1 MRGMF
6 RRGHR
11 IWGRYMA
18 LRTLLAAIVAAFG
31 IFTAA
36 AAQDQAWVQV
46 EAQPNMTKA
55 EDRADAWA
63 SIFPDVTGY
72 KTRTGWIAIVLGPY
86 APAEAAGKLNDLKS
100 QGLIPDDAFI
110 ADGAGFGPKVID
122 RTSATPA
129 ATPEPAPQTATQTA
143 PDATPEPAVTQ
154 PADESPDEARASE
167 ALLTPEQRVDLQKA
181 LAWYG
186 FYNGG
191 HDGAFGKG
199 TRASMAAWQEAK
211 GYEVTGI
218 LTTSQRNALLDGYD
232 TDQAEFGFRN
242 ESVAEAGI
250 EITLPFGAVEF
261 DGYEPPFVKY
271 REKNGSGIK
280 ILLISEPGGAEA
292 LAGLYDLLQTL
303 KDVPP
308 EGERSKGK
316 DSFTIN
322 AAGPEVQSYA
332 YAATDR
338 GMVKGYLVVWK
349 PAVADKMARI
359 LPALESTFRPV
370 GDKALDPGLV
380 PMEDAVRQGLLA
392 GLEVKRPTLSRSG
405 FFVDAKGTVATVA
418 DAVAQCTRVTID
430 HDTEATVT
438 LTDQGIALLT
448 PKTPLSP
455 PAFAQLV
462 PAPAPGTELAVAG
475 YSYEDKLPAPVL
487 TFGNFEEAKGLNG
500 ETNLARLSAPVLD
513 GDRGGPVLDPRGGV
527 VGLLIPGG
535 APQGKALPEGVAFA
549 VPSTVLSSVLT
560 KAGLTATSQ
569 DATAPIATPDALNRA
584 ALGMTVLVSCW
595 N

>member
-1 MRGMF
+1 MRGLF

-36 AAQDQAWVQV
+36 AAQDQQAWVQV
-46 EAQPNMTKA
+46 EAQPTMAKA
-55 EDRADAWA
+55 QDRADAWA

-86 APAEAAGKLNDLKS
+86 APAQAAGKLNDLKS
-100 QGLIPDDAFI
+100 QGLVPNDAFI
-110 ADGAGFGPKVID
+110 ADGTGFGAKVID
-122 RTSATPA
+122 RTGAASA
-129 ATPEPAPQTATQTA
+129 ATPEPAP
-143 PDATPEPAVTQ
+143 EPAVTQ
-154 PADESPDEARASE
+154 SADETPEAARASE
-167 ALLTPEQRVDLQKA
+167 ALLTPEERVDLQKA

-186 FYNGG
+186 FYAGA

-211 GYEVTGI
+211 GFEVTGI
-218 LTTSQRNALLDGYD
+218 LTSMQRGALLDSYD
-232 TDQAEFGFRN
+232 ADQAEFGFRS

-271 REKNGSGIK
+271 REKDGSGIK

-308 EGERSKGK
+308 EGERSKGE
-316 DSFTIN
+316 DSFIIN
-322 AAGPEVQSYA
+322 ATGPDVQSYA
-332 YAATDR
+332 YAATER

-349 PAVADKMARI
+349 PPVADKMARI
-359 LPALESTFRPV
+359 LPALQSTFRPV

-405 FFVDAKGTVATVA
+405 FFVDSKGTVATVA
-418 DAVAQCTRVTID
+418 DVVAQCSRITID

-455 PAFAQLV
+455 PAFAQL
-462 PAPAPGTELAVAG
+462 ATTPAPGTELAVAG

-487 TFGNFEEAKGLNG
+487 TLGTFDEAKGLNG
-500 ETNLARLSAPVLD
+500 EPGLARLSAPVLD
-513 GDRGGPVLDPRGGV
+513 GDRGGPVIEPRGGV

-549 VPSTVLSSVLT
+549 ATADVLSSVLA
-560 KAGLTATSQ
+560 KAGVTATPQ
-569 DATAPIATPDALNRA
+569 DTTAAIATPDAMNRT

>member
-1 MRGMF
+1 
-6 RRGHR
+6 
-11 IWGRYMA
+11 MA
-18 LRTLLAAIVAAFG
+18 FRTLLAAVVAALG

-36 AAQDQAWVQV
+36 MAQDQAWVQV
-46 EAQPNMTKA
+46 EAQPNMAKA
-55 EDRADAWA
+55 QDRADAWA

-100 QGLIPDDAFI
+100 QGLIPEDAFI
-110 ADGAGFGPKVID
+110 ADGAGFGAKVID
-122 RTSATPA
+122 MASTTPA
-129 ATPEPAPQTATQTA
+129 ATPDPVPQI
-143 PDATPEPAVTQ
+143 TPEPAVIE
-154 PADESPDEARASE
+154 PADETPADARASE
-167 ALLTPEQRVDLQKA
+167 ALLTPEERVDLQKA

-186 FYNGG
+186 FYAGA

-199 TRASMAAWQEAK
+199 TRASMAAWQEANAV
-211 GYEVTGI
+211 EVTGI
-218 LTTSQRNALLDGYD
+218 LTTTQRRKLVEGYQA
-232 TDQAEFGFRN
+232 DQAEFGFRS

-271 REKNGSGIK
+271 REKDGSGLK

-292 LAGLYDLLQTL
+292 LAGLYDLLQSL

-308 EGERSKGK
+308 EGERSKGA

-322 AAGPEVQSYA
+322 ATGPEVQSYA
-332 YAATDR
+332 FAATDR

-359 LPALESTFRPV
+359 LPALKSTFRPV

-405 FFVDAKGTVATVA
+405 FFVDARGTVATVA
-418 DAVAQCTRVTID
+418 DAVAQCARITID
-430 HDTEATVT
+430 HDTEATVS

-455 PAFAQLV
+455 PAFAQMA

-487 TFGNFEEAKGLNG
+487 TFGTFEEAKGLNG
-500 ETNLARLSAPVLD
+500 EPGLARLSAPVLD
-513 GDRGGPVLDPRGGV
+513 GDRGGPVIDPRGGV
-527 VGLLIPGG
+527 VGLLVPDG

-549 VPSTVLSSVLT
+549 APAQVLLSAMT
-560 KAGLTATSQ
+560 KAGLTATAQ
-569 DATAPIATPDALNRA
+569 DGAAPVATPDALNRA

>member
-1 MRGMF
+1 
-6 RRGHR
+6 
-11 IWGRYMA
+11 MA
-18 LRTLLAAIVAAFG
+18 K
-31 IFTAA
+31 
-36 AAQDQAWVQV
+36 AQ
-46 EAQPNMTKA
+46 
-55 EDRADAWA
+55 DRADAWA

-86 APAEAAGKLNDLKS
+86 DPAQAAGRLNDLKS
-100 QGLIPDDAFI
+100 QGLIPGDAFI
-110 ADGAGFGPKVID
+110 SDGSDLRDKVID
-122 RTSATPA
+122 LASGT
-129 ATPEPAPQTATQTA
+129 
-143 PDATPEPAVTQ
+143 PAVTPPAVDAPAIDAPVVEVPALQ
-154 PADESPDEARASE
+154 PADETPAEAKASE
-167 ALLTPEQRVDLQKA
+167 ALLTPEERMDLQKA
-181 LAWYG
+181 LSWYG
-186 FYNGG
+186 FYAGA

-199 TRASMAAWQEAK
+199 TRASMAAWQEANAA
-211 GYEVTGI
+211 EVTGI
-218 LTTSQRNALLDGYD
+218 LTTTQRRTLMDGFD
-232 TDQAEFGFRN
+232 ADQAEFGFRS

-250 EITLPFGAVEF
+250 EITLPFAAVEF

-292 LAGLYDLLQTL
+292 LTGLYDLLQTL

-308 EGERSKGK
+308 MGERSQTK
-316 DSFTIN
+316 DNFTIN
-322 AAGPEVQSYA
+322 ASGPDVQSYA
-332 YAATDR
+332 YAATEK

-349 PAVADKMARI
+349 PAANDKAARI
-359 LPALESTFRPV
+359 LPALKSTFRPV
-370 GDKALDPGLV
+370 GDKTLDPGLV

-405 FFVDAKGTVATVA
+405 FFVDGKGTVATVA
-418 DAVAQCTRVTID
+418 DVVAQCARVTID

-438 LTDQGIALLT
+438 ATQNGITLLT

-455 PAFAQLV
+455 PAFARLAT
-462 PAPAPGTELAVAG
+462 APAPGTELAVAG

-487 TFGNFEEAKGLNG
+487 TFGTFEEAKGLNG
-500 ETNLARLSAPVLD
+500 EPGLARLSAPVLD
-513 GDRGGPVLDPRGGV
+513 GDRGGPVIDPRGGV

-549 VPSTVLSSVLT
+549 ASSQVLSDAMT
-560 KAGLTATSQ
+560 KAGLTSTAQ
-569 DATAPIATPDALNRA
+569 DASAPVASPDAMNTA

>member
-1 MRGMF
+1 
-6 RRGHR
+6 
-11 IWGRYMA
+11 MA

-36 AAQDQAWVQV
+36 AAQDSAWVQV
-46 EAQPNMTKA
+46 EAQPTMAKA
-55 EDRADAWA
+55 EDRAEAWA

-86 APAEAAGKLNDLKS
+86 APAEAAGRLNDLKS
-100 QGLIPDDAFI
+100 QGLIPGDAFVS
-110 ADGAGFGPKVID
+110 DGGDLRDKVID
-122 RTSATPA
+122 MATA
-129 ATPEPAPQTATQTA
+129 APVVTTPDEPVVGAPIVA
-143 PDATPEPAVTQ
+143 PTVIQ
-154 PADESPDEARASE
+154 PADETPEEARASE

-181 LAWYG
+181 LGWYG
-186 FYNGG
+186 FYAGA

-199 TRASMAAWQEAK
+199 TRASMAALQEAK

-218 LTTSQRNALLDGYD
+218 LTTTQRNALLDGYD
-232 TDQAEFGFRN
+232 ADQAEFGFRS

-308 EGERSKGK
+308 EGERSKGE
-316 DSFTIN
+316 DNFTIN
-322 AAGPEVQSYA
+322 ATGPDVQSYA
-332 YAATDR
+332 YAATSR

-359 LPALESTFRPV
+359 LPALKSTFRPV

-380 PMEDAVRQGLLA
+380 PMEDAVRLGLLA

-418 DAVAQCTRVTID
+418 DAVAQCTRITID

-448 PKTPLSP
+448 PKSPLSP
-455 PAFAQLV
+455 PAFAQIA

-487 TFGNFEEAKGLNG
+487 TLGTFEEAKGLNG
-500 ETNLARLSAPVLD
+500 EAGLARLSAPVLD
-513 GDRGGPVLDPRGGV
+513 GDRGGPVIEPRGGV
-527 VGLLIPGG
+527 VGILIPGG

-549 VPSTVLSSVLT
+549 ASAQVLSDAMT
-560 KAGLTATSQ
+560 KAGLTATAQ
-569 DATAPIATPDALNRA
+569 DAAAPVATPDAMNRS

>member
-1 MRGMF
+1 
-6 RRGHR
+6 
-11 IWGRYMA
+11 MA
-18 LRTLLAAIVAAFG
+18 FRTLLAAVVAALG

-36 AAQDQAWVQV
+36 MAQDQAWVQV
-46 EAQPNMTKA
+46 EAQPNMAKA
-55 EDRADAWA
+55 QDRADAWA

-100 QGLIPDDAFI
+100 QGLIPEDAFI
-110 ADGAGFGPKVID
+110 ADGAGFGAKVID
-122 RTSATPA
+122 MASTTPA
-129 ATPEPAPQTATQTA
+129 ATPDPVPQITPQPAII
-143 PDATPEPAVTQ
+143 E
-154 PADESPDEARASE
+154 PADETPADARASE
-167 ALLTPEQRVDLQKA
+167 ALLTPEERVDLQKA

-186 FYNGG
+186 FYAGA

-199 TRASMAAWQEAK
+199 TRASMAAWQEANAV
-211 GYEVTGI
+211 EVTGI
-218 LTTSQRNALLDGYD
+218 LTTTQRRKLVEGYQA
-232 TDQAEFGFRN
+232 DQAEFGFRS

-271 REKNGSGIK
+271 REKDGSGLK

-308 EGERSKGK
+308 EGERSKGT

-322 AAGPEVQSYA
+322 ATGPDVQSYA
-332 YAATDR
+332 FAATDR

-359 LPALESTFRPV
+359 LPALKSTFRPV

-405 FFVDAKGTVATVA
+405 FFVDARGTVATVA
-418 DAVAQCTRVTID
+418 DAVAQCARITID
-430 HDTEATVT
+430 HDTEATVS

-455 PAFAQLV
+455 PAFAQMA

-487 TFGNFEEAKGLNG
+487 TFGTFEEAKGLNG
-500 ETNLARLSAPVLD
+500 EPGLARLSAPVLD
-513 GDRGGPVLDPRGGV
+513 GDRGGPVIDPRGGV
-527 VGLLIPGG
+527 VGLLVPDG

-549 VPSTVLSSVLT
+549 APAQVLLSAMT
-560 KAGLTATSQ
+560 KAGLTATAQ
-569 DATAPIATPDALNRA
+569 DGAAPVATPDALNRA

>member
-1 MRGMF
+1 
-6 RRGHR
+6 
-11 IWGRYMA
+11 MA

-36 AAQDQAWVQV
+36 AAQDQQAWVQV
-46 EAQPNMTKA
+46 EAQPTMAKA
-55 EDRADAWA
+55 QDRADAWA

-86 APAEAAGKLNDLKS
+86 APAQAAGKLNDLKS
-100 QGLIPDDAFI
+100 QGLVPNDAFI
-110 ADGAGFGPKVID
+110 ADGTGFGAKVID
-122 RTSATPA
+122 RTGAAPA
-129 ATPEPAPQTATQTA
+129 ATPEPAP
-143 PDATPEPAVTQ
+143 EPAVTQ
-154 PADESPDEARASE
+154 SADETPEDARASE
-167 ALLTPEQRVDLQKA
+167 ALLTPQERVDLQKA

-186 FYNGG
+186 FYAGA

-211 GYEVTGI
+211 GFEATGI
-218 LTTSQRNALLDGYD
+218 LTTTQRGALLDSYD
-232 TDQAEFGFRN
+232 ADQAEFGFRS

-271 REKNGSGIK
+271 REKDGSGIK

-308 EGERSKGK
+308 EGERSKGE

-322 AAGPEVQSYA
+322 ATGPDVQSYA
-332 YAATDR
+332 YAATER

-349 PAVADKMARI
+349 PPVADKMARI
-359 LPALESTFRPV
+359 LPALQSTFRPV

-405 FFVDAKGTVATVA
+405 FFVDSKGTVATVA
-418 DAVAQCTRVTID
+418 DVVAQCSRITID

-455 PAFAQLV
+455 PAFAQL
-462 PAPAPGTELAVAG
+462 ATTPAPGTELAVAG

-487 TFGNFEEAKGLNG
+487 TLGTFDEAKGLNG
-500 ETNLARLSAPVLD
+500 EPGLARLSAPVLD
-513 GDRGGPVLDPRGGV
+513 GDRGGPVIEPRGGV

-549 VPSTVLSSVLT
+549 ATADVLSSVLA
-560 KAGLTATSQ
+560 KAGVTATPQ
-569 DATAPIATPDALNRA
+569 DTTAAIATPDAMNRT

>member
-1 MRGMF
+1 
-6 RRGHR
+6 
-11 IWGRYMA
+11 MA
-18 LRTLLAAIVAAFG
+18 FRTLLAAVVAALG

-36 AAQDQAWVQV
+36 MAQDQAWVQV
-46 EAQPNMTKA
+46 EAQPNMAKA
-55 EDRADAWA
+55 QDRADAWA

-100 QGLIPDDAFI
+100 QGLIPEDAFI
-110 ADGAGFGPKVID
+110 ADGAGFGAKVID
-122 RTSATPA
+122 MASTTPA
-129 ATPEPAPQTATQTA
+129 ATPDPVPQI
-143 PDATPEPAVTQ
+143 TPEPAVIE
-154 PADESPDEARASE
+154 PADETPADARASE
-167 ALLTPEQRVDLQKA
+167 ALLTPEERVDLQKA

-186 FYNGG
+186 FYAGA

-199 TRASMAAWQEAK
+199 TRASMAAWQEANAV
-211 GYEVTGI
+211 EVTGI
-218 LTTSQRNALLDGYD
+218 LTTTQRRKLVEGYQA
-232 TDQAEFGFRN
+232 DQAEFGFRS

-271 REKNGSGIK
+271 REKDGSGLK

-308 EGERSKGK
+308 EGERSKGT

-322 AAGPEVQSYA
+322 ATGPDVQSYA
-332 YAATDR
+332 FASTDR

-359 LPALESTFRPV
+359 LPALKSTFRPV

-405 FFVDAKGTVATVA
+405 FFVDARGTVATVA
-418 DAVAQCTRVTID
+418 DAVAQCARITID
-430 HDTEATVT
+430 HDTEATVS

-455 PAFAQLV
+455 PAFAQMA

-487 TFGNFEEAKGLNG
+487 TFGTFEEAKGLNG
-500 ETNLARLSAPVLD
+500 EPGLARLSAPVLD
-513 GDRGGPVLDPRGGV
+513 GDRGGPVIDPRGGV
-527 VGLLIPGG
+527 VGLLVPDG

-549 VPSTVLSSVLT
+549 APAQVLLSAMT
-560 KAGLTATSQ
+560 KAGLTATAQ
-569 DATAPIATPDALNRA
+569 DGAAPVATPDALNRA

>member
-1 MRGMF
+1 
-6 RRGHR
+6 
-11 IWGRYMA
+11 MA
-18 LRTLLAAIVAAFG
+18 FRTLLAAVVAALG

-36 AAQDQAWVQV
+36 MAQDQAWVQV
-46 EAQPNMTKA
+46 EAQPNMAKA
-55 EDRADAWA
+55 QDRADAWA

-100 QGLIPDDAFI
+100 QGLIPEDAFI
-110 ADGAGFGPKVID
+110 ADGAGFGAKVID
-122 RTSATPA
+122 MASTTPA
-129 ATPEPAPQTATQTA
+129 ATPDPVPQI
-143 PDATPEPAVTQ
+143 TPEPAVIE
-154 PADESPDEARASE
+154 PADETPADARASE
-167 ALLTPEQRVDLQKA
+167 ALLTPEERVDLQKA

-186 FYNGG
+186 FYAGA

-199 TRASMAAWQEAK
+199 TRASMAAWQEANAV
-211 GYEVTGI
+211 EVTGI
-218 LTTSQRNALLDGYD
+218 LTTTQRRKLVEGYQA
-232 TDQAEFGFRN
+232 DQAEFGFRS

-271 REKNGSGIK
+271 REKDGSGLK

-308 EGERSKGK
+308 EGERSKGT

-322 AAGPEVQSYA
+322 ATGPDVQSYA
-332 YAATDR
+332 FAATDR

-359 LPALESTFRPV
+359 LPALKSTFRPV

-405 FFVDAKGTVATVA
+405 FFVDARGTVATVA
-418 DAVAQCTRVTID
+418 DAVAQCARITID
-430 HDTEATVT
+430 HDTEATVS

-455 PAFAQLV
+455 PAFAQMA

-487 TFGNFEEAKGLNG
+487 TFGTFEEAKGLNG
-500 ETNLARLSAPVLD
+500 EPGLARLSAPVLD
-513 GDRGGPVLDPRGGV
+513 GDRGGPVIDPRGGV
-527 VGLLIPGG
+527 VGLLVPDG

-549 VPSTVLSSVLT
+549 APAQVLLSAMT
-560 KAGLTATSQ
+560 KAGLTATAQ
-569 DATAPIATPDALNRA
+569 DGAAPVATPDALNRA

>member
-1 MRGMF
+1 
-6 RRGHR
+6 
-11 IWGRYMA
+11 MA

-46 EAQPNMTKA
+46 EAQPTMA
-55 EDRADAWA
+55 SAQDRAEAWA

-72 KTRTGWIAIVLGPY
+72 KTRSGWIAIVLGPY

-110 ADGAGFGPKVID
+110 ADGTGFGAKVID
-122 RTSATPA
+122 RTSAAPVS
-129 ATPEPAPQTATQTA
+129 TPEP
-143 PDATPEPAVTQ
+143 EPVVIQ
-154 PADESPDEARASE
+154 PADETPEEARDSE
-167 ALLTPEQRVDLQKA
+167 ASLSPEQRVDLQKA

-186 FYNGG
+186 FYAGA

-211 GYEVTGI
+211 GFEATGI
-218 LTTSQRNALLDGYD
+218 LTTSQRGALLDSYD
-232 TDQAEFGFRN
+232 TDQAEFGFRS

-271 REKNGSGIK
+271 REKNGSGLK

-308 EGERSKGK
+308 EGERSKDEG
-316 DSFTIN
+316 SFTIT
-322 AAGPEVQSYA
+322 ATGPDVQSYA
-332 YAATDR
+332 YAATER

-349 PAVADKMARI
+349 PGMADKMERI
-359 LPALESTFRPV
+359 LPALKSTFRPV

-418 DAVAQCTRVTID
+418 DAVAQCSRITID

-438 LTDQGIALLT
+438 LTDQGIALLA

-455 PAFAQLV
+455 PAFAQL
-462 PAPAPGTELAVAG
+462 AGTPAPGTELAVAG

-487 TFGNFEEAKGLNG
+487 TFGSFEEAKGLNG
-500 ETNLARLSAPVLD
+500 EPGLARLSAPVLD

-549 VPSTVLSSVLT
+549 APADVLSSVLA
-560 KAGLTATSQ
+560 KAGLTATPQ
-569 DATAPIATPDALNRA
+569 DAAAAIATPDALNRA